1 MSGDGRKSHA
11 FANLYRDI
19 FWSKFHCTQCI
30 FYPQPISILVRNQ
43 NLSLYYGQYFFF
55 LLALIF
61 AWTHRWNFNQLTFGL
76 YDFVYQLLFFI
87 TQIAQQ
93 IVLFFFCTGQL
104 FNWSFVI
111 SNKKQSLINNW
122 WPSWFVIQKYTKPLS
137 FASSQFLHFY
147 LFISFFFSA
156 WTFNQNF
163 FNDAWHTVDE

>member
-1 MSGDGRKSHA
+1 MYLLSSAHQHTCA
-11 FANLYRDI
+11 Q
-19 FWSKFHCTQCI
+19 SKF
-30 FYPQPISILVRNQ
+30 ILV
-43 NLSLYYGQYFFF
+43 LWTVFFF
-55 LLALIF
+55 LAR
-61 AWTHRWNFNQLTFGL
+61 A
-76 YDFVYQLLFFI
+76 DFRLNASMKFQSTYLWSLRLRLS
-87 TQIAQQ
+87 
-93 IVLFFFCTGQL
+93 IVILHYSNRATNCFVFFFCTGQL